1 MQIIANSKESLSNAI
16 GEIRTAWDRAKFLRI
31 VIKEGTGRSLSQS
44 ALSHVWYEQVARE
57 LREDTPLG
65 VKCFCK
71 LHYGVPIMRAE
82 DEEFRTLYD
91 SVIKPLSYEKK
102 LEAMKVWPVTSIMNK
117 DQLSQYLTTM
127 QYGYGGRG
135 VWLEF
140 PEQEAA

>member
-1 MQIIANSKESLSNAI
+1 MQLIANSKESLSNAI

-44 ALSHVWYEQVARE
+44 ALSHVWYEQISRE

-65 VKCFCK
+65 IKCFCK

-102 LEAMKVWPVTSIMNK
+102 LEAMKVWPVTSLMNK
-117 DQLSQYLTTM
+117 DQLSQYLTAM
-127 QYGYGGRG
+127 QAGYAGR

-140 PEQEAA
+140 PTELEAA

>member
-1 MQIIANSKESLSNAI
+1 MQLIANSKESLSNAI

-44 ALSHVWYEQVARE
+44 ALSHVWYEQISRE

-65 VKCFCK
+65 IKCFCK

-102 LEAMKVWPVTSIMNK
+102 LEAMKVWPVTSLMNK
-117 DQLSQYLTTM
+117 DQLSQYLTAM
-127 QYGYGGRG
+127 QAGYAGR

-140 PEQEAA
+140 PTEQEAA